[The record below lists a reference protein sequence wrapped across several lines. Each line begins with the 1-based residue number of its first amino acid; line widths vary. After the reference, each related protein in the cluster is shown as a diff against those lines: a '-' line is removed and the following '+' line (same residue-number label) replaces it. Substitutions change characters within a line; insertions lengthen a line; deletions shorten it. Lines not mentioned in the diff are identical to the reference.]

1 MGTITGKRGRATR
14 VSSSERDG
22 KSRSSP
28 IRFSIVSIEREPEQP
43 RTTRI
48 EEKFFLALLKSVTI
62 DVHHPFYFFI
72 NFKNLLLQTT
82 NNNIL
87 IRASLVLIDG

>member
-1 MGTITGKRGRATR
+1 MGNRAR
-14 VSSSERDG
+14 RPSAFRA
-22 KSRSSP
+22 SP
-28 IRFSIVSIEREPEQP
+28 LREPEQP

-72 NFKNLLLQTT
+72 NSIFKNLLLQTT
-82 NNNIL
+82 NNDIL
-87 IRASLVLIDG
+87 IPTSLVLIGG